1 MANFINYTG
10 LTYNDIKSDIM
21 ARLAE
26 DSRFANFRESA
37 LYSVITEIFAATTDF
52 TNYYIERRAEESFL
66 DSAKLRSSVVLLS
79 KMLGYVI
86 TRPIPASANIK
97 IVIKSLPQGTD
108 TNSTLVL
115 KSGTTFTFEGN
126 TYTLIQGLTYRV
138 TQTDI
143 NNFLNPTY
151 VKELHFRGI
160 TKESAGNIFD
170 DSDPRS
176 QGPISLVQCEQRTK
190 NIDSATN
197 TQMGMRYQTYAINDT
212 KFSNIYGNVDFGY
225 DVSNPNNNDV
235 TLNGTRVAIGTDEN
249 SAFCSD
255 MSEFSSKREFRIDR
269 RSFLNNDSIP
279 ELSAT
284 GAAADVKYCV
294 IRSSMNDGVELLF
307 GDDNVSSIGAKG
319 GNNIYVRYLAT
330 MGSEANTVGVMGK
343 SIQCNSDSYE
353 NGFDRKNVEFYLTS
367 NITGG
372 SDIEDIE
379 SIKINSPEIFYSLE
393 RCVTPRDYVSFL
405 KTLVLTSKKVKNAI
419 AWGEQEETREVDG
432 LSNIKLFNV
441 VLFSVLSDMYA
452 KTNDSQLGS
461 IYSGVDIDENILVAP
476 LTSTEFDW
484 FNTIIMSDSVTP
496 LKNIQV
502 DGYVYPELKSVYEKL
517 YDRSQLTVKNVYVAP
532 IIQDF
537 DLTGT
542 IFFNPLIDKDLSKKK
557 IQNAIYS
564 YLALN
569 ADFDTNI
576 YLSTL
581 IDIIENFSE
590 VHHADI
596 WFSPRLNNA
605 NQTFTLISSG
615 SEVDS
620 QFETYPEGYVLN
632 TSWVNKSKFGTRE
645 YSNPSLGN
653 ALDIQKN
660 ILSSTSGCS
669 AINTYTK
676 SSFESIFCLMP
687 NFEVKS
693 YKKGSFIYSEL
704 IWPSSNSY
712 DKDYCSLSAASSKNI
727 NTNYYP
733 SIRNLYLGLLKCYM
747 DKLNY
752 ISSNI
757 VDNSNIMSQ
766 LIKTYD
772 EMAINGKCFCSLKDI
787 ANIKSLT
794 ASTQSCSDNIVNAQP
809 KEIID
814 FINNYFQYYVKLLT
828 NTFSYEIKHN
838 MIDVQGNITNFSMK
852 NEIARINLDKLI
864 YSYK

>member
-86 TRPIPASANIK
+86 TRPIPASVNIK
-97 IVIKSLPQGTD
+97 IVIKSLPQGV
-108 TNSTLVL
+108 SVGSAIVL

-126 TYTLIQGLTYRV
+126 IYTLTQGLTYKI

-143 NNFLNPTY
+143 NNFQNSTY
-151 VKELHFRGI
+151 VKELHFKGI
-160 TKESAGNIFD
+160 TKESTGNIFD
-170 DSDPRS
+170 DSDSRS
-176 QGPISLVQCEQRTK
+176 QEPISLVQCEQRTK
-190 NIDSATN
+190 IIDGVTN
-197 TQMGMRYQTYAINDT
+197 TQMGMRYQTYSINDPE
-212 KFSNIYGNVDFGY
+212 FSNVYGNVDFGY
-225 DVSNPNNNDV
+225 DITNPNNNDV
-235 TLNGTRVAIGTDEN
+235 TLNGTRVAIGSDEN
-249 SAFCSD
+249 SAFCAN
-255 MSEFSSKREFRIDR
+255 MSEFSNKREFWIDR

-284 GAAADVKYCV
+284 GAATDVKYCV

-319 GNNIYVRYLAT
+319 GNNIYIRYLAT
-330 MGSEANTVGVMGK
+330 KGSSANTVGTIGK
-343 SIQCNSDSYE
+343 SIQCNIDTYE
-353 NGFDRKNVEFYLTS
+353 NGFDRKNIEFYLTS

-461 IYSGVDIDENILVAP
+461 IYSDIDIDDNILVAP
-476 LTSTEFDW
+476 LTSSEFDW

-496 LKNIQV
+496 LKNVQV
-502 DGYVYPELKSVYEKL
+502 DGYIYPELKNVYEKL

-537 DLTGT
+537 DLVGT
-542 IFFNPLIDKDLSKKK
+542 IYFNPLSDKELAKKK
-557 IQNAIYS
+557 IQDAIYS
-564 YLALN
+564 YLSLN
-569 ADFDTNI
+569 ADFDTNV
-576 YLSTL
+576 YLSVI

-590 VHHADI
+590 VHHADV
-596 WFSPRLNNA
+596 WFAPRVNDS

-615 SEVDS
+615 SEVDAN
-620 QFETYPEGYVLN
+620 FDKYPEGYVLN
-632 TSWVNKSKFGTRE
+632 TSWTDKAKFGTRE
-645 YSNPSLGN
+645 YSNPPLSQ
-653 ALDIQKN
+653 AIDIQKN
-660 ILSSTSGCS
+660 IMSSTSGCS
-669 AINTYTK
+669 AINGYSTDT
-676 SSFESIFCLMP
+676 FESIFCLMP

-693 YKKGSFIYSEL
+693 YKKGKFIYSEL
-704 IWPSSNSY
+704 IWPSANAY
-712 DKDYCSLSAASSKNI
+712 DKDYCSLSATTSKNV

-733 SIRNLYLGLLKCYM
+733 SLRNLYLGLLKCYL

-757 VDNSNIMSQ
+757 VDNSNVMSEI
-766 LIKTYD
+766 IKTYD

-794 ASTQSCSDNIVNAQP
+794 SSTKACADNIYNAKP
-809 KEIID
+809 KEITD
-814 FINNYFQYYVKLLT
+814 FVNNYFKYYVKLLSD
-828 NTFSYEIKHN
+828 TFSYEIKAN
-838 MIDVQGNITNFSMK
+838 MIDAQGNISNFSMK
-852 NEIARINLDKLI
+852 NEIARINLNKLV